1 MYKMKILI
9 FIILFLI
16 SKTSSH
22 YIGHPVIWERIPQFE
37 VKTRVVSFLRT
48 NDIANCF
55 EYEENDEH
63 LYLKCWSNDKLLN
76 VEISIDSTR
85 RSDSAYI

>member
-9 FIILFLI
+9 FIVLFLV

-22 YIGHPVIWERIPQFE
+22 YIGYPVIWERIPQFE

-55 EYEENDEH
+55 EYE
-63 LYLKCWSNDKLLN
+63 
-76 VEISIDSTR
+76 
-85 RSDSAYI
+85 